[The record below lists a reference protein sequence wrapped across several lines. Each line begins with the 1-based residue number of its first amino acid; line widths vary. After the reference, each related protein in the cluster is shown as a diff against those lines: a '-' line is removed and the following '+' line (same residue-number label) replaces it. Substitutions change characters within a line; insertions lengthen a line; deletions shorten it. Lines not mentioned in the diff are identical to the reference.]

1 MSKYSAAV
9 VKHVEQLRTS
19 TEEDALDDFQ
29 AVTNHIESLEE
40 ENEKYR
46 TVNIQ
51 LQRELKRQLKDYYKL
66 DDKLMLAQTTI
77 KELDRSRLELKREFL
92 RQKTELDELKA
103 AKSAK

>member
-1 MSKYSAAV
+1 MSKHSAAV

-29 AVTNHIESLEE
+29 AVANHIESLEE

-46 TVNIQ
+46 AVNVQ
-51 LQRELKRQLKDYYKL
+51 LQRDLKKQRRDYYKL

-77 KELDRSRLELKREFL
+77 KELDKARLELKHEVL
-92 RQKTELDELKA
+92 RQRQELEKLKA
-103 AKSAK
+103 EK